1 LPFWLVSGSADDQG
15 AKLCFLLQSPFVMPA
30 KSATLGCAAFYGRQ
44 IRAGAEFM
52 PLGSNLPAVLSLGL
66 GANDKFELGVPCRV
80 IKFKSNVSANFRC
93 AKFKLF
99 YDAVHPSKKLVQII
113 VAAVTLP
120 PRHRKIN
127 RLARIL

>member
-1 LPFWLVSGSADDQG
+1 MSAKFELFG
-15 AKLCFLLQSPFVMPA
+15 A
-30 KSATLGCAAFYGRQ
+30 
-44 IRAGAEFM
+44 
-52 PLGSNLPAVLSLGL
+52 NLPAVLRLRL
-66 GANDKFELGVPCRV
+66 GANDKFELDIPCRV

-93 AKFKLF
+93 VKFKLF